1 MIIRTIFTNVTLL
14 DHKMHF
20 KSSSIIHGSSC
31 VQFFGP
37 ELKSELTERGYIFFC
52 YTFTDCVTLTFFVH
66 ISDQNGEGQIYDN
79 ICITC
84 RIGMTAIIDG
94 NRFFNLLF
102 SKLPKQIKQ
111 TFSRIIDTKVPNNI
125 CVGNLKDQSHSAINF
140 LGVVV
145 MFFSCPP

>member
-1 MIIRTIFTNVTLL
+1 MIIRTIFRNVTLL

-20 KSSSIIHGSSC
+20 KSSSIIHDSRC

-37 ELKSELTERGYIFFC
+37 ELKLELTERGYIFFC
-52 YTFTDCVTLTFFVH
+52 YTFTNCVTLTFFVH
-66 ISDQNGEGQIYDN
+66 ISDQNGKGQIYDN
-79 ICITC
+79 ICITS
-84 RIGMTAIIDG
+84 RIRMTAIIDG

-102 SKLPKQIKQ
+102 SKLPKTNQ

-125 CVGNLKDQSHSAINF
+125 CVGNLKDQSHSVINF

-145 MFFSCPP
+145 ICF